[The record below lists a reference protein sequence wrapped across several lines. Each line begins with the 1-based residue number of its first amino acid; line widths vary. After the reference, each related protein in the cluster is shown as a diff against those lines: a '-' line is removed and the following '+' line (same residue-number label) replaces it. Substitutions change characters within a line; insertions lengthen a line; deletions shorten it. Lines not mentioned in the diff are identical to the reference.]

1 MLAVGRCPG
10 PACPPGLA
18 CTVSFQAAH
27 HPLSR
32 AGRAVK
38 EPQDPRLPSPA
49 ATRGRSPCSPIT
61 AWLRPQPPGGVLF
74 LFSST
79 ALGRACSVGISGRAT
94 SCPAGSDD
102 SHPAKFPLKIHPC
115 RQLSDVCDGNTWL
128 QQQHQPRWRRA
139 GLAPGRRC
147 VPGRP
152 APCPLKPALQVPPL
166 RVGPS
171 LNPLGKLM
179 VCPSF
184 ALLFLELL
192 MGEVTNPPA
201 FLCVPYGRPHGLRTL
216 GRHPPRPSFLYKV
229 LGISSL
235 PLPPEQH
242 LGGRQSVSS
251 LHGSFRPAGAR
262 KEAGVLSRPCMCIQR
277 TGVET
282 G

>member
-1 MLAVGRCPG
+1 MHCKLSGCSPSSVEGRQSSERTTG
-10 PACPPGLA
+10 PKIAKSSGYTWEVALLP
-18 CTVSFQAAH
+18 H
-27 HPLSR
+27 HRVVAP
-32 AGRAVK
+32 
-38 EPQDPRLPSPA
+38 PA
-49 ATRGRSPCSPIT
+49 AWRCLVSI
-61 AWLRPQPPGGVLF
+61 
-74 LFSST
+74 SSS

-94 SCPAGSDD
+94 SCPAGRDD

-115 RQLSDVCDGNTWL
+115 RQFSDVCDGNTWL

-147 VPGRP
+147 APGRP

-179 VCPSF
+179 VCPSS

-216 GRHPPRPSFLYKV
+216 GRHPLGHPFSTRFSASPVCPSHLSSTSGVANPCLPYTAPFALLVPGKRPGCCPGPACVSKE
-229 LGISSL
+229 LGW
-235 PLPPEQH
+235 
-242 LGGRQSVSS
+242 R
-251 LHGSFRPAGAR
+251 RAD
-262 KEAGVLSRPCMCIQR
+262 
-277 TGVET
+277 
-282 G
+282 

>member
-1 MLAVGRCPG
+1 MHCKLSGCSPSSVEGRQSSERTTG
-10 PACPPGLA
+10 PKIAKSSGYTWEVALLP
-18 CTVSFQAAH
+18 H
-27 HPLSR
+27 HRVVAP
-32 AGRAVK
+32 
-38 EPQDPRLPSPA
+38 PA
-49 ATRGRSPCSPIT
+49 AWRCLVSI
-61 AWLRPQPPGGVLF
+61 
-74 LFSST
+74 SSA

-201 FLCVPYGRPHGLRTL
+201 FLCVPYGKPHGLRTL

-251 LHGSFRPAGAR
+251 LHGSFRPAAAR